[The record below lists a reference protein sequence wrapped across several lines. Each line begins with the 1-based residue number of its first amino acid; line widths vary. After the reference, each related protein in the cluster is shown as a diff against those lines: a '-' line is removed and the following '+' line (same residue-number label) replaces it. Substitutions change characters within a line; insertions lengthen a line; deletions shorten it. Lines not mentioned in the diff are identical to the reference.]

1 MAPATLTQ
9 TGRAAI
15 TLAIFSHPLHL
26 AWGIGSAAWDAE
38 GATLPSLV
46 SATKLVAEVGRR
58 TPTSI
63 GFVTPDEPGDIVIP
77 VSVGAEGAVQEARY
91 RLVTDG
97 PTPYVRP
104 HGLQLQR
111 SLQRSHPRDVAVYGY
126 RVRRGASRRA
136 TLFCSCRSQKSRS
149 AAGGAD
155 HHASHQPQSFRSSD
169 RGICPAI

>member
-15 TLAIFSHPLHL
+15 TLAIFSRPLHL

-97 PTPYVRP
+97 PTPYLYVRTAYNYSEASNAVIREMWLFMDTEFVA
-104 HGLQLQR
+104 GL
-111 SLQRSHPRDVAVYGY
+111 PEV
-126 RVRRGASRRA
+126 
-136 TLFCSCRSQKSRS
+136 CSCRSQKSRS

-169 RGICPAI
+169 RGICPAHLA

>member
-15 TLAIFSHPLHL
+15 TLAIFSRPLHL

-77 VSVGAEGAVQEARY
+77 VSVGAEGAVQVFGRTAY
-91 RLVTDG
+91 
-97 PTPYVRP
+97 
-104 HGLQLQR
+104 Q
-111 SLQRSHPRDVAVYGY
+111 
-126 RVRRGASRRA
+126 
-136 TLFCSCRSQKSRS
+136 
-149 AAGGAD
+149 AGCALL
-155 HHASHQPQSFRSSD
+155 AFFLPVMKQ
-169 RGICPAI
+169 